1 MMDTVKITKAPTG
14 GTINAIISKSA
25 AHRLLIAGFISDLDI
40 TECCK
45 GLSDDITATK
55 ICLEE
60 LCEAKDGTDKICNLH
75 CGMSASTLRFLMPLA
90 SALGIECDF
99 VCEGGLEDR
108 PMDPYIEALAKRGCR
123 IEGHNPKHISGKL
136 TSGTFEIPGS
146 ISSQFITG
154 LLIALP
160 ILEGDSTVV
169 VVGKIESRPYVD
181 LTLQVL
187 DTAGIEIQEEEG
199 EEFSEF
205 FIKGGQKYA
214 LPENELQDIEGDWS
228 NVAFWI
234 VMDTMLRI
242 RDGDP
247 EGMARERIS
256 FRGLNPISAQ
266 GDKAVV
272 PIVDNLLTA
281 KENEMAIE
289 LDIDVADTPDL
300 VPALAVLACARPEG
314 SVTHIINA
322 ERLRYKETDRLRAIT
337 EVLSEL
343 GADIKESKDSLTIKS
358 KGRLAGGEV
367 DSFGDHRIAMMAATA
382 ACISDGPVTITNA
395 KAVSKSYP
403 NFYKDYQRL
412 GGKLQWL

>member
-1 MMDTVKITKAPTG
+1 MDTVKITKAPTG
-14 GTINAIISKSA
+14 GTINAVISKSA
-25 AHRLLIAGFISDLDI
+25 AHRLLIAGFMSDLDI

-55 ICLEE
+55 RCLTE
-60 LCEAKDGTDKICNLH
+60 LGKAREGAVKTRELD
-75 CGMSASTLRFLMPLA
+75 CGESASTLRFLMPLA

-99 VCEGGLEDR
+99 VCRGNLADR
-108 PMDPYIEALAKRGCR
+108 PMEPYLETLAEHGC
-123 IEGHNPKHISGKL
+123 IVEGHNPKHLSGKL
-136 TSGTFEIPGS
+136 TSGDFDLPGS

-160 ILEGDSTVV
+160 VLEGDSTVS
-169 VVGKIESRPYVD
+169 VVGRLDSRPYVD

-187 DTAGIEIQEEEG
+187 ETAGIEIVEEEG
-199 EEFSEF
+199 EEYSLFRV
-205 FIKGGQKYA
+205 KGGQKYA

-234 VMDTMLRI
+234 VMDTMLRL

-247 EGMARERIS
+247 DGLAQERIS

-272 PIVDNLLTA
+272 PIVDNLLMA
-281 KENEMAIE
+281 KENEMDIE
-289 LDIDVADTPDL
+289 IDIDVADTPDL

-322 ERLRYKETDRLRAIT
+322 ERLRYKETDRLKTINA
-337 EVLSEL
+337 VLSGL
-343 GADIKESKDSLTIKS
+343 GADIKQSKDSLTIKS
-358 KGRLAGGEV
+358 KGKLTGGEV

-395 KAVSKSYP
+395 NAVSKSYP
-403 NFYKDYQRL
+403 NFYKDCQRL